1 MNQDLQLVSQG
12 GNQEVLGPF
21 GRSFIGEFPTRGT
34 LSIIAVAILFD
45 FFVAGGWI
53 SFLLLSV
60 IMIFLAIY
68 FCYNYIEPHF
78 NSRIG
83 VEREKKLSRITKD
96 PNHLAMG
103 DIGRLLHGYG
113 KSAVGQVWD
122 LSGEVHLAELF
133 GNSSEQKDLS
143 IGNWELES
151 KFKTWLKISLTWV
164 AIFVA
169 KYFVLFGTGVL
180 IWVLDIQSIDLVAWT
195 SVNVQYLIFILI
207 LVIILYLEDNIEYIS
222 NLFVVPDIKKSA
234 LLVILVSILD
244 FILVLLVYTWL
255 YDQIAG
261 LPADEA
267 FFFEA
272 SSANDPLIL
281 LLLFVCLAIAAP
293 LVEELFFRGYFLDKL
308 RNVHSDTFAIIS
320 TGILFGFLHWEPI
333 FGFWDLYQTG
343 AATIGGFLYA
353 WLRIKTGSLWP
364 SIVCHS
370 IWNGT
375 IFLFEFVI

>member
-12 GNQEVLGPF
+12 ENQEVLGPF
-21 GRSFIGEFPTRGT
+21 GRLFIGDFPTKGT
-34 LSIIAVAILFD
+34 LCIIVLAIL
-45 FFVAGGWI
+45 VEAWIAGGLL
-53 SFLLLSV
+53 SFLLLSIISV
-60 IMIFLAIY
+60 YLAIY

-96 PNHLAMG
+96 PNHLAMS

-113 KSAVGQVWD
+113 KSVTGLVWD
-122 LSGEVHLAELF
+122 LSGEIHLRELF
-133 GNSSEQKDLS
+133 ENKPEEKELP
-143 IGNWELES
+143 IVNWELES
-151 KFKTWLKISLTWV
+151 KFKTWLKISLIWI
-164 AIFVA
+164 A
-169 KYFVLFGTGVL
+169 YFVTIYAVAFGAILL
-180 IWVLDIQSIDLVAWT
+180 IWGLDIQSIDLTIWSAVI
-195 SVNVQYLIFILI
+195 VQFLI
-207 LVIILYLEDNIEYIS
+207 LFLILLIVLFLEDNVEYLS
-222 NLFVVPDIKKSA
+222 SLFVVPDFKRSA

-244 FILVLLVYTWL
+244 FILVWVYSWL
-255 YDQIAG
+255 YVQIVD
-261 LPADEA
+261 LPPEQP
-267 FFFEA
+267 FFAEA

-281 LLLFVCLAIAAP
+281 LLLFICLAIAAP

-308 RNVHSDTFAIIS
+308 RNVHSDTFAKIS
-320 TGILFGFLHWEPI
+320 TGILFGFMHWDPI

-343 AATIGGFLYA
+343 AVMIGGFIYA
-353 WLRIKTGSLWP
+353 WLRIKTGRLWP

>member
-1 MNQDLQLVSQG
+1 MNQDLQLVSQSE
-12 GNQEVLGPF
+12 NQEVLGPF
-21 GRSFIGEFPTRGT
+21 GRSFIGDFPTKGT
-34 LSIIAVAILFD
+34 LCIIVLAILMS
-45 FFVAGGWI
+45 AWISGGLL
-53 SFLLLSV
+53 SFLLLSIISV
-60 IMIFLAIY
+60 YLAIY

-83 VEREKKLSRITKD
+83 VEREKRLSRITKD

-133 GNSSEQKDLS
+133 GNKTEQKELP

-151 KFKTWLKISLTWV
+151 KFKTWLKISLIWI
-164 AIFVA
+164 ANFVTLYA
-169 KYFVLFGTGVL
+169 VLFGTLLL
-180 IWVLDIQSIDLVAWT
+180 IWSLDIQSIDLTIWSSAI
-195 SVNVQYLIFILI
+195 VQFLI
-207 LVIILYLEDNIEYIS
+207 LFIILLIVLFLEDNIGYLS
-222 NLFVVPDIKKSA
+222 SLFVVPDIKKST

-244 FILVLLVYTWL
+244 FILVILVYTWL
-255 YDQIAG
+255 YDLIVGSQ
-261 LPADEA
+261 ADEA

-281 LLLFVCLAIAAP
+281 LLVFISFAIAAP
-293 LVEELFFRGYFLDKL
+293 LVEEMIFRGYVLDKL
-308 RNVHSDTFAIIS
+308 RNVHSDTFAIIY
-320 TGILFGFLHWEPI
+320 TGILFGLLHWDPI

-364 SIVCHS
+364 SIACHS

-375 IFLFEFVI
+375 IFFLEFVL

>member
-1 MNQDLQLVSQG
+1 MNQDFQLVSQG
-12 GNQEVLGPF
+12 ENQEILGPF
-21 GRSFIGEFPTRGT
+21 GRLFIGNFPTKGT
-34 LSIIAVAILFD
+34 MCIIVLSILVSYWIS
-45 FFVAGGWI
+45 GGLL
-53 SFLLLSV
+53 SFLLLS
-60 IMIFLAIY
+60 ILSIYSAIY

-78 NSRIG
+78 NLRIG

-96 PNHLAMG
+96 PDHLAMG

-113 KSAVGQVWD
+113 KSVTGQVWD
-122 LSGEVHLAELF
+122 LSGEIHLRELF
-133 GNSSEQKDLS
+133 GNSSKQKDLS

-169 KYFVLFGTGVL
+169 KYFVLFGTGIL
-180 IWVLDIQSIDLVAWT
+180 IWALDIQSIDLVAWV
-195 SVNVQYLIFILI
+195 SANVQYLIFIII
-207 LVIILYLEDNIEYIS
+207 LVIILYLENNIEYIS
-222 NLFVVPDIKKSA
+222 NLFIVPDIKKSA

-244 FILVLLVYTWL
+244 FILVFLVYTWL
-255 YDQIAG
+255 YDQIIG
-261 LPADEA
+261 LPPGEA
-267 FFFEA
+267 IFFEA

-281 LLLFVCLAIAAP
+281 LLLFICLAIAAP

-308 RNVHSDTFAIIS
+308 RNVHSDTFVIIS

-333 FGFWDLYQTG
+333 FGFWDFYQTG

-364 SIVCHS
+364 SIACHS

-375 IFLFEFVI
+375 IFLFTFLI